1 MEEGVLFA
9 VAIAGAFGAA
19 FIAGRGACLSI
30 EHAMGAT
37 RFEPMLKGGM
47 RYGESRS
54 SWRSFFGKALA
65 LLSRLRSYYA
75 RNGFVSLSFVASR
88 AVASR
93 AGSGFFEASKLA
105 RSRGVEM
112 PPESAASLA
121 IGAIS
126 GVSLIVLVAFRSVL
140 ASVCAIALCVALSRA
155 ALSHAVERERMKLRE
170 QVPDALRCMEACMHA
185 GLSLP
190 QTFYEVSEQIDQPA
204 KSLFVR
210 VSRDLDLGYSV
221 NEALERFRSVS
232 DLPELAFV
240 AMALDVQYACGGSA
254 GPILRCAEESV
265 SRDLDLRRSLRV
277 QTAQAKLS
285 AQIVS
290 VMPFAL
296 VFVISAVD
304 PGFLSPFFS
313 SALGLALLFIAVGML
328 CVGVLMVRR
337 MLAVEI

>member
-1 MEEGVLFA
+1 MEEGLLFA
-9 VAIAGAFGAA
+9 VATAGAFGAA
-19 FIAGRGACLSI
+19 FVAGRGACLSI

-37 RFEPMLKGGM
+37 RFEPMPEALA
-47 RYGESRS
+47 RYGDRRS
-54 SWRSFFGKALA
+54 SWRSLFRKAFA
-65 LLSRLRSYYA
+65 TLLRLRSYYA
-75 RNGFVSLSFVASR
+75 RNGFASLSFLAARV
-88 AVASR
+88 VASR
-93 AGSGFFEASKLA
+93 AGLPFFEASKFA

-121 IGAIS
+121 IGSIFGVAI
-126 GVSLIVLVAFRSVL
+126 VVLVAFRSLL
-140 ASVCAIALCVALSRA
+140 ASACAIALCIALSRA
-155 ALSHAVERERMKLRE
+155 ALSHAVEHERMRLRE

-204 KSLFVR
+204 KSLFTR
-210 VSRDLDLGYSV
+210 VSRDLDLGYSM

-296 VFVISAVD
+296 VFVISAID
-304 PGFLSPFFS
+304 PNFLSPFFS
-313 SALGLALLFIAVGML
+313 SVLGFALLLVAVGML
-328 CVGVLMVRR
+328 CAGVLMVRR